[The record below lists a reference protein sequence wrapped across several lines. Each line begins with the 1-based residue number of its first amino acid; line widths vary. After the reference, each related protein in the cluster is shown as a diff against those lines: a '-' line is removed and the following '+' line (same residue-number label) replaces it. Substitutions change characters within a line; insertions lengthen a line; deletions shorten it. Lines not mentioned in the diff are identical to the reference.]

1 MANFLHGKKL
11 LIVEDEELLAMAVED
26 GVLYAGAASVEI
38 AGTVAQ
44 ALDALS
50 AHSFDLAIVDV
61 SLRGQHSWPVAEELR
76 RRNVPYLTVTGYGDM
91 LDHEL
96 VDKLLTKPYS
106 IDDLLEALA
115 DLRTHAPTA
124 SNPVPPANP
133 GA

>member
-50 AHSFDLAIVDV
+50 AH
-61 SLRGQHSWPVAEELR
+61 
-76 RRNVPYLTVTGYGDM
+76 
-91 LDHEL
+91 
-96 VDKLLTKPYS
+96 
-106 IDDLLEALA
+106 
-115 DLRTHAPTA
+115 
-124 SNPVPPANP
+124 
-133 GA
+133 

>member
-115 DLRTHAPTA
+115 DLRTHAPSA
-124 SNPVPPANP
+124 SNPAPPANP